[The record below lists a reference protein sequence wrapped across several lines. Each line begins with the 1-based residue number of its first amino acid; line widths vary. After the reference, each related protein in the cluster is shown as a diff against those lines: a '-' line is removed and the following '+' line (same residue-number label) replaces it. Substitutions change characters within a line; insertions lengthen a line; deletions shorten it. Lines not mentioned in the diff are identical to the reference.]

1 LAEEKFMAQQEI
13 KMKFNRLI
21 NMLKTSAAKEEK
33 TAELEQ
39 KRAKEI
45 EEVVEEFAKKKR
57 EGLSEIKD
65 RFNELALK
73 VKVDASAV

>member
-1 LAEEKFMAQQEI
+1 MAQQEI